1 MVMSFFED
9 INCVFARDPAAKNKF
24 EVITCYPGVQAL
36 VIHRL
41 THKLWN
47 IKLFWLARFISA
59 FSRIITGIEI
69 HPGAKIGRRLFI
81 DHGMGVVIGETT
93 EIGDDC
99 TLYQGVTLG
108 GVSWDKGKR
117 HPSLKNNV
125 VVGAGAKILGNIII
139 ADGVKIGSNSVVVK
153 SIDANNTAIGVPA
166 RLVKEQKRHFENIN
180 KVANEIGFDAYGM
193 SKDAMSDPTIS
204 AINAILEHTKKIDSQ
219 IRKLSD
225 KLGVPYTDKDIDA
238 NKLEIKDK

>member
-1 MVMSFFED
+1 MSFFED

-36 VIHRL
+36 IIHRF

-59 FSRIITGIEI
+59 FSRIMTGIEI

-108 GVSWDKGKR
+108 GVSWNEGKR
-117 HPSLKNNV
+117 HPTLKNNV
-125 VVGAGAKILGNIII
+125 VVGAGAKVLGNIVI
-139 ADGVKIGSNSVVVK
+139 ANGVKIGSNSVVVK
-153 SIDANNTAIGVPA
+153 SIAENHTAIGVPA
-166 RLVKEQKRHFENIN
+166 RLVKEQKKHFQNIN
-180 KVANEIGFDAYGM
+180 KTANEIGFEAYGM
-193 SKDAMSDPTIS
+193 SKNAMDDPTTS
-204 AINAILEHTKKIDSQ
+204 AINAMLQHIKKLDLQ
-219 IRKLSD
+219 VHKLSD
-225 KLGVPYTDKDIDA
+225 KLDIHCPENGIDA
-238 NKLEIKDK
+238 NKLEIEDK